1 MTNKSMDVNEIVI
14 IASQTPGQV
23 SFHNFE
29 ELKEY
34 MNKGL
39 SVYKTTEYTLDNL
52 EQAESDLK
60 DLKAIKKKLSDKKKE
75 LETAYSYPIEEVKK
89 QLDELLDMV
98 KEPMDII
105 DKMIKEN
112 AKMVKRQEIMK
123 YAKVKAEALG
133 EYADK
138 VLGSTAFFNEKW
150 LNATYK
156 TKDWQGDVDGI
167 VQSAADSFE
176 IIKNVGGK
184 NKSALL
190 AFYFDKLS
198 LEGAEQ
204 FLAMAAEDINEDAV
218 LTVEGE
224 DAVVGYKI
232 IKIKGTERQMFQF
245 LTQLEFSDLEFE
257 ELEDGMPKAMRERE
271 QADFDSFVAFDI
283 EHTGTY
289 GIDNGDAEAEIIEIG
304 AVKVINGQIIE
315 KFDMLA
321 NPGRKIV
328 PRVAR
333 LTHITDDMVRNE
345 PGVDEVIKKFKA
357 FVGDCVLVGH
367 NIKSCDIPHIT
378 RAAKRAGV
386 AFDNEFLDTK
396 KLANCYKECKNWEN
410 VTLPYLS
417 QYFGI
422 SQTEAHRAWC
432 DAEANAYVYFELQKL
447 Q

>member
-1 MTNKSMDVNEIVI
+1 
-14 IASQTPGQV
+14 
-23 SFHNFE
+23 
-29 ELKEY
+29 
-34 MNKGL
+34 
-39 SVYKTTEYTLDNL
+39 
-52 EQAESDLK
+52 
-60 DLKAIKKKLSDKKKE
+60 
-75 LETAYSYPIEEVKK
+75 
-89 QLDELLDMV
+89 MV
-98 KEPMDII
+98 KEPIDII

-112 AKMVKRQEIMK
+112 TKIEKHQEIMK
-123 YAKVKAEALG
+123 YARGKAKALG

-138 VLGSTAFFNEKW
+138 VLESTAFFNEKW

-167 VQSAADSFE
+167 VQAAADSLE

-204 FLAMAAEDINEDAV
+204 FLAIAAEDINEDTV
-218 LTVEGE
+218 LTVEDE

-232 IKIKGTERQMFQF
+232 LKVKGTERQMIQF
-245 LTQLEFSDLEFE
+245 LTQLEISDLEFE

-271 QADFDSFVAFDI
+271 LADFDSFVAFDI

-289 GIDNGDAEAEIIEIG
+289 GIANGDAEAEIIEIG
-304 AVKVINGQIIE
+304 AVKVINGQLVE